1 MIKMSKNKITSILDS
16 SFENGTPFIDYTEDY
31 IYCLI
36 PQGDGNWKEISYDF
50 PSKELD
56 DRIINSTIALR
67 KIVEEVEKGLSMEIE
82 DFMLGSFKDF
92 RISLGD
98 IPDQEKLEALIKEL
112 TTNGKKYSSSLPVLP
127 SIDKLDEIK
136 SKIT

>member
-1 MIKMSKNKITSILDS
+1 MIKMSKNKITTLL
-16 SFENGTPFIDYTEDY
+16 ENGWKNGIPFIDYTENY

-36 PQGDGNWKEISYDF
+36 PQADGNWQEISYDI

-56 DRIINSTIALR
+56 ERIINSTIAFR
-67 KIVEEVEKGLSMEIE
+67 MIVEEVEKGLSMELE

-92 RISLGD
+92 RLALGD
-98 IPDQEKLEALIKEL
+98 ASDQEKLEALIKEL
-112 TTNGKKYSSSLPVLP
+112 TSNGKKYSSSLPVLP

>member
-16 SFENGTPFIDYTEDY
+16 SFEKGTPFIDYTENY

-36 PQGDGNWKEISYDF
+36 PQGDGNWKEISYDL

-56 DRIINSTIALR
+56 ERVINSSIAFR
-67 KIVEEVEKGLSMEIE
+67 MIVEEVEKGLSMELE
-82 DFMLGSFKDF
+82 DFMLGTFKDF

-98 IPDQEKLEALIKEL
+98 APDQEKLEALIKEL
-112 TTNGKKYSSSLPVLP
+112 TTNGKKYSPALPVLP
-127 SIDKLDEIK
+127 SLDKLDEIK

>member
-1 MIKMSKNKITSILDS
+1 MIKMSKNKITSILES
-16 SFENGTPFIDYTEDY
+16 SFDKGTPFIDYTENY

-36 PQGDGNWKEISYDF
+36 PEGDGNWKEISYDL

-56 DRIINSTIALR
+56 ERIINSTIAFR
-67 KIVEEVEKGLSMEIE
+67 MIVEEVEKGLSMEIE

-92 RISLGD
+92 RLALGD
-98 IPDQEKLEALIKEL
+98 APDQEKLEALIKEL
-112 TTNGKKYSSSLPVLP
+112 TSNGKKYSSSLPVIP

>member
-1 MIKMSKNKITSILDS
+1 MIKMSKNKITSILES

-56 DRIINSTIALR
+56 DRIITSTIALR
-67 KIVEEVEKGLSMEIE
+67 MIVEEVEKGNTNWQKNT
-82 DFMLGSFKDF
+82 GSRRSHSRGADAFLQIRTLASGF
-92 RISLGD
+92 VFLLN
-98 IPDQEKLEALIKEL
+98 QER
-112 TTNGKKYSSSLPVLP
+112 
-127 SIDKLDEIK
+127 K
-136 SKIT
+136 S